1 MSCTE
6 PKPVCFNTK
15 KLNCEDKS
23 YIVLDEL
30 IKTFDATNSVGNKS
44 VANCVS
50 FDFALLTNIKI
61 AEDEIAEMKSVDQ
74 TQQITEL
81 IASLKGAN
89 SKDDIIKIID
99 QIKNNNS
106 KEIPNFTQKAY
117 ITKLKNKLEERWK
130 KESNEFTNQL
140 ISVLTEGI
148 KKLPEPKSPYDS
160 YEELRTLLKTET
172 FVDLIFD
179 NLKDLN
185 VDTFVKENSSSFDDM
200 NKFIDLGK
208 YALLKPHE
216 VDAHAVAQVNEV
228 LRLGT
233 PTQEGGLNTATKL
246 GRAGFIVLGNLL
258 LKPIELVTR
267 GLWAAFHY
275 AGAMA
280 SGALIGGGFT
290 SVLLTDINKKC
301 REVVIEQVHEVSKVL
316 FTNRDEYDEPSQK
329 VKESLS
335 KTIVALSH
343 NKLNDIQQNLIMIND
358 SIVEVKDNHNSW
370 VRELVKKIIKD
381 FYTDED
387 ELYDNLLTELHDLI
401 RTIKSNKGGKK
412 KRTRRNT
419 KHKSKTKRLKRRASI
434 KRRASRGGR
443 A

>member
-15 KLNCEDKS
+15 KLNCQDETYD
-23 YIVLDEL
+23 VLDEL
-30 IKTFDATNSVGNKS
+30 INTFSSTNSTGKKS

-81 IASLKGAN
+81 IAQLKTAQT
-89 SKDDIIKIID
+89 KEDIKHIISD
-99 QIKNNNS
+99 IPNNNS
-106 KEIPNFTQKAY
+106 KEIPKFTVKSY
-117 ITKLKNKLEERWK
+117 ITNLKNKLEERWK
-130 KESNEFTNQL
+130 TESNKFTEQL
-140 ISVLTEGI
+140 ITALSE
-148 KKLPEPKSPYDS
+148 KNLPESKSPYDS
-160 YEELRTLLKTET
+160 YEELRALLKTDT

-185 VDTFVKENSSSFDDM
+185 VDTFVKENALSFDDM

-216 VDAHAVAQVNEV
+216 VDQHAVEQVKEV
-228 LRLGT
+228 LGQNST
-233 PTQEGGLNTATKL
+233 PTQAGGLNTATKL

-290 SVLLTDINKKC
+290 SVLLTDINKIC
-301 REVVIEQVHEVSKVL
+301 RKVVIEQVHEVSKVL
-316 FTNRDEYDEPSQK
+316 FTNRDEYDEPPK
-329 VKESLS
+329 EVKEALSKQIVSLS
-335 KTIVALSH
+335 N
-343 NKLNDIQQNLIMIND
+343 NKLIDTQKNLQMIND
-358 SIVEVKDNHNSW
+358 SINEVKVTHDSW
-370 VRELVKKIIKD
+370 VRELVKKIKK
-381 FYTDED
+381 FFNTDED
-387 ELYDNLLTELHDLI
+387 ELYDNLLTQLHNLI
-401 RTIKSNKGGKK
+401 RNIKSNKGGNK
-412 KRTRRNT
+412 KRTRRRRKT
-419 KHKSKTKRLKRRASI
+419 MKRRKHKQRKYKT